1 LVPEDEEGPHAMNPA
16 EPGLGEPRL
25 DEPGLGEPRF
35 GEPGLAEP
43 GLDGPLLS
51 DATGLHARWQ
61 QAQAQ
66 FVEDPREAVSD
77 AADLVEQTAQALVG
91 TLQQR
96 QRQLRLLWDHGAAD
110 AAAGERAAQGGEP
123 VNGTNSASETERL
136 RLVMQR
142 YRALFSELCR
152 PEPTSR

>member
-1 LVPEDEEGPHAMNPA
+1 MAAEG
-16 EPGLGEPRL
+16 EGGPG
-25 DEPGLGEPRF
+25 
-35 GEPGLAEP
+35 AASSASA

-51 DATGLHARWQ
+51 DADGLHARWQ

-66 FVEDPREAVSD
+66 FVEDPREALGE

-91 TLQQR
+91 TLRQR
-96 QRQLRLLWDHGAAD
+96 QRQLRLLWDHAPGDTAAD
-110 AAAGERAAQGGEP
+110 EPAARGGEP
-123 VNGTNSASETERL
+123 VAGPANGTPDTEQL

-152 PEPTSR
+152 P

>member
-1 LVPEDEEGPHAMNPA
+1 MSVQPGQSSVPPARTAPAGEEGPRAMP
-16 EPGLGEPRL
+16 PT
-25 DEPGLGEPRF
+25 
-35 GEPGLAEP
+35 EP

-51 DATGLHARWQ
+51 DAAGLHARWQ

-66 FVEDPREAVSD
+66 FVEDPREALGE

-91 TLQQR
+91 TLRQR
-96 QRQLRLLWDHGAAD
+96 QRQLRLLWDHGPTD
-110 AAAGERAAQGGEP
+110 AAADEPAAQGGAP
-123 VNGTNSASETERL
+123 ATAPNGTPDTEQL

-152 PEPTSR
+152 P